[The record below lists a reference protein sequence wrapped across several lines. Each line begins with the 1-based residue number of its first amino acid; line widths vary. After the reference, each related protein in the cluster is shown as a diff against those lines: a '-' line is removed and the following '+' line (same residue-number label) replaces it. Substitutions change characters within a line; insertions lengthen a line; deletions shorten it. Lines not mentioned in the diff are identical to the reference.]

1 MFSQTAEYALRAIA
15 YLASQ
20 PDHFA
25 TIPGMSEAIQV
36 NPPYL
41 RKVFDRL
48 RAADIVST
56 QRGTGGGVVLEI
68 APDDLTILDIVN
80 AVDPVQRIERCP
92 LGLPDHM
99 DLCPLHSE
107 LDQAISQIEESLG
120 RHTIGELLA
129 KRKRKADQ
137 CEFPKEQDLYQL

>member
-1 MFSQTAEYALRAIA
+1 M
-15 YLASQ
+15 ASQ

-48 RAADIVST
+48 RDANIVST
-56 QRGTGGGVVLEI
+56 QRGSGGGIVLEI
-68 APDDLTILDIVN
+68 EPDQLTILDIVN
-80 AVDPVQRIERCP
+80 AVDPIQRIERCP

-99 DLCPLHSE
+99 ELCPLHGE
-107 LDQAISQIEESLG
+107 LDQAMSQIEEALG

-129 KRKRKADQ
+129 KRRKKANQ